1 MIGRIVSIQEKEGW
15 LLGSAPMNRL
25 SASLLVTI
33 FLNGACHYDTPSSYS
48 LPVTQ
53 GPSGSIE
60 DSSHA
65 RPTVHF
71 PARVAVVRI
80 EGSSSGFRMIPET
93 DVEQSEHTAAASS
106 LPGVAGLVSL
116 NRVALISEVKSYR
129 ELDAEARKVGADL
142 VAIYRFEASDRSSDA
157 FLPLSVATL
166 GLAPTNAYTVTAT
179 ATLMVRDTRT
189 GYLYGVLEESAT
201 NKGLT
206 AGMDLH
212 NAQERSKR
220 NAKKKALD
228 QLTAKLPVF
237 WNGVL
242 AKGR

>member
-1 MIGRIVSIQEKEGW
+1 
-15 LLGSAPMNRL
+15 MNRFC
-25 SASLLVTI
+25 ASLLVTL
-33 FLNGACHYDTPSSYS
+33 FLNGGCNYDTPSSYS

-53 GPSGSIE
+53 GPSGAIE
-60 DSSHA
+60 DSSHS
-65 RPTVHF
+65 RPTVRF

-93 DVEQSEHTAAASS
+93 DVEQSEHAAAASA

-129 ELDAEARKVGADL
+129 ELDTEARKVGADL
-142 VAIYRFEASDRSSDA
+142 VAIYRFEATDRSSDV

-166 GLAPTNAYTVTAT
+166 GLAPTNSYTVTAT
-179 ATLMVRDTRT
+179 ATLMVRDART

-220 NAKKKALD
+220 SAKKKALD
-228 QLTAKLPVF
+228 QLTARLPVF

>member
-1 MIGRIVSIQEKEGW
+1 
-15 LLGSAPMNRL
+15 MNRFC
-25 SASLLVTI
+25 ASLLVSI
-33 FLNGACHYDTPSSYS
+33 FLNGACHYDTPASYS
-48 LPVTQ
+48 LPMTQ
-53 GPSGSIE
+53 GPSGVIE
-60 DSSHA
+60 DGSNA
-65 RPTVHF
+65 RPTVRF
-71 PARVAVVRI
+71 PARVAVARI
-80 EGSSSGFRMIPET
+80 EASGGGFRMIPDT
-93 DVEQSEHTAAASS
+93 DVENAEHAAAAAS
-106 LPGVAGLVSL
+106 LPGVAGIVSL
-116 NRVALISEVKSYR
+116 NRVALVSEVKSYR

-142 VAIYRFEASDRSSDA
+142 VAVYRFDASDRSSDV

-166 GLAPTNAYTVTAT
+166 GLAPTNPYSVTAT
-179 ATLMVRDTRT
+179 ATLMVRDART
-189 GYLYGVLEESAT
+189 GYLYGVMEESAT

-237 WNGVL
+237 WNGVM

>member
-1 MIGRIVSIQEKEGW
+1 
-15 LLGSAPMNRL
+15 MNRFC
-25 SASLLVTI
+25 ASLLVTV
-33 FLNGACHYDTPSSYS
+33 FLNGACQYDTPASYS

-53 GPSGSIE
+53 GSSGAIE
-60 DSSHA
+60 ESSNA
-65 RPTVHF
+65 RPTVRF
-71 PARVAVVRI
+71 PARVAVARI
-80 EGSSSGFRMIPET
+80 EGTYGGFRMIPET
-93 DVEQSEHTAAASS
+93 DVEGTEHAAAASA

-116 NRVALISEVKSYR
+116 NRVALVSEVKSYR

-179 ATLMVRDTRT
+179 ATLLVRDART
-189 GYLYGVLEESAT
+189 GYLYGVMEETAT

-206 AGMDLH
+206 AGMDLN

-228 QLTAKLPVF
+228 QLTKKLPGF
-237 WNGVL
+237 WSGVL